1 MMATST
7 IEYDLITLGG
17 CLVFLIEKSGDC
29 DSKRFRFQDQKTE
42 TVGIRITQNLEKC
55 SMSPQAGET
64 AVCESTA
71 IKHQSQR
78 ENKSFMPAL

>member
-7 IEYDLITLGG
+7 IEYDLLTLGG

-29 DSKRFRFQDQKTE
+29 DSNRFRFQDQKTE

-55 SMSPQAGET
+55 SIEPPGGGN
-64 AVCESTA
+64 CCLR
-71 IKHQSQR
+71 IHGY
-78 ENKSFMPAL
+78 